1 MISFPSSNRFTMAFY
16 QHCLRVDE
24 SDVMAVFVEFDRYR
38 EF

>member
-1 MISFPSSNRFTMAFY
+1 MISFPGSNRFTMTFY

-24 SDVMAVFVEFDRYR
+24 SDVMAVFVEFHRYC